1 MPHNV
6 PGAPITTNLADAD
19 LYADGDPEAVWRE
32 LRETHPVY
40 WNATSADSGFW
51 AITRYDDVASILKNT
66 RDFTSTMG
74 IRLDHEPRATAAA
87 ADNMLIVTDVPKHR
101 ALRRVMN
108 SAFTPRM
115 ISRLEA
121 NMVETVRA
129 ELDAALEKGE
139 VNFVETASVL
149 PSSVISDML
158 GVPREDWTVMR
169 RLTERAFAVSGGGV
183 GDLDAVAAHTEI
195 LLYYSELAERKRRDP
210 SDDVVSAL
218 VHGSIDGRPLTDDEI
233 FLNCDGLL
241 LGGNETTKH
250 ATVAGLLALVESP
263 EEWRRLGSEPA
274 LITSAVEEILRW
286 SSPGMAITRHTRRP
300 ITFGDQEIG
309 EGEMV
314 SLWIGSANRDERAF
328 ANPDVF
334 DITRQPNHHLAL
346 GVGQH
351 YCLGSALARQELTV
365 FLQQLCERVS
375 NAAIRGPVTRLRSV
389 FIRGFDSMPV
399 ALGGF

>member
-1 MPHNV
+1 MSLNV
-6 PGAPITTNLADAD
+6 PRARVATNLADPG
-19 LYADGDPEAVWRE
+19 LYAHGDPEAVWRG
-32 LRETHPVY
+32 LRKACPMY
-40 WNATSADSGFW
+40 WNATSTDSGFW
-51 AITRYDDVASILKNT
+51 AVTRYEDVASILKNT
-66 RDFTSTMG
+66 SDFTSTMG

-87 ADNMLIVTDVPKHR
+87 ADNMLIVTDPPKHP

-121 NMVETVRA
+121 NMVETVSA

-139 VNFVETASVL
+139 VDFVETASVL

-158 GVPREDWTVMR
+158 GVPREDWTTMR
-169 RLTERAFAVSGGGV
+169 ELTQRAFGVNDGGV
-183 GDLDAVAAHTEI
+183 GDSNAVAAHTEI
-195 LLYYSELAERKRRDP
+195 LLYYSELAESKRRNP

-250 ATVAGLLALVESP
+250 AAAAGFLALIERP
-263 EEWRRLGSEPA
+263 EEWRKLRSEPA
-274 LITSAVEEILRW
+274 FITSAVEEILRW

-300 ITFGDQEIG
+300 ITFVGQEIG
-309 EGEMV
+309 EGETV
-314 SLWIGSANRDERAF
+314 SLWIGSANRDERVF
-328 ANPDVF
+328 AHPDVF
-334 DITRQPNHHLAL
+334 DIARQPNHHLAL
-346 GVGQH
+346 GIGQH
-351 YCLGSALARQELTV
+351 YCLGSSLARLELTV
-365 FLQQLCERVS
+365 FFQQLCERIS
-375 NAAIRGPVTRLRSV
+375 SAAIRGSVTRLRSV

-399 ALGGF
+399 ALEGF